1 MNCGVVTVAVTLGES
16 GCGLFLRGQVPLMLA
31 GHRVS
36 VVDTI
41 GAGDTF
47 TGALAAA
54 IARGEVLTEAMNKA
68 NAAAAQAVTGRG
80 AIAAM
85 PRRRVVADR
94 LGAGGDAPA

>member
-1 MNCGVVTVAVTLGES
+1 
-16 GCGLFLRGQVPLMLA
+16 MLA